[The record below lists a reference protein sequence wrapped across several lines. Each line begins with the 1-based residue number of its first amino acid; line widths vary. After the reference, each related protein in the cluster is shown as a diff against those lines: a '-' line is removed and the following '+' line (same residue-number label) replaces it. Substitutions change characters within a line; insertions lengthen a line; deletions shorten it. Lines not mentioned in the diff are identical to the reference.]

1 MRAIHVGLG
10 AVLFTAACGGGD
22 RSDRATTDT
31 ATAGG
36 AVASGAPDVRVTT
49 VTGGG
54 DVIQSLPGPSAL
66 ADSARPI
73 VQRASGEQREMLE
86 MMGRNGPFSDK
97 AAKISGEFRG
107 TFWDGGRTGDSV
119 NAEATFRTQ
128 DGAQW
133 RAVIDRVAP
142 EDAPMEPHWGGVGTD
157 MTYHGS
163 SGLGVPFVP
172 MVRTAVSYYGMSKLY
187 RNDAL
192 VDSSA
197 MTHVMLSTQ
206 TQGRAR
212 GEDYAYKC
220 WDCTQGP
227 IEQLHLMLMPPK
239 GEMYQVPGG
248 IIHVMW
254 QKSEGSTTGAPR
266 Q

>member
-1 MRAIHVGLG
+1 MK
-10 AVLFTAACGGGD
+10 AVHAALVSVLCLAACGGDRNQRQRGD
-22 RSDRATTDT
+22 TST
-31 ATAGG
+31 AAG
-36 AVASGAPDVRVTT
+36 VLPPGAPEVRVTT

-54 DVIQSLPGPSAL
+54 DVIQALPGPSAL

-73 VQRASGEQREMLE
+73 IQRASGEQRAMLE
-86 MMGRNGPFSDK
+86 MLGRNGPFSDK

-119 NAEATFRTQ
+119 SAEAQFRTQ

-133 RAVIDRVAP
+133 RAAIDRVAP
-142 EDAPMEPHWGGVGTD
+142 QDAPMEPHWGGVGTD
-157 MTYHGS
+157 VSYHGS
-163 SGLGVPFVP
+163 TGLGMPFVP
-172 MVRTAVSYYGMSKLY
+172 MVRTAVSYYGTSKLY
-187 RNDAL
+187 RNDVL
-192 VDSSA
+192 VDSAA
-197 MTHVMLSTQ
+197 MSHVMLSTQ

-212 GEDYAYKC
+212 SQDYAYKC

-239 GEMYQVPGG
+239 GKMYQVPGG

-254 QKSEGSTTGAPR
+254 QKSEGSTSSASR
-266 Q
+266 HQ